1 MIIKEKIIEEFITR
15 FLKIKMT
22 DHNNFSSMY
31 REHIM
36 DLYKNPS
43 NFGQLKNPTNEHTE
57 YNSLCGDEITVQIN
71 SKSGKVKDVKF
82 NGSGCVMSM
91 VSASLFTDKIKGMKI
106 SDVKKLGKVEVL
118 ELLKIKINPAR
129 IKCVLLPLEAVR
141 GALR

>member
-1 MIIKEKIIEEFITR
+1 
-15 FLKIKMT
+15 MT
-22 DHNNFSSMY
+22 NHNNFSSMY

-43 NFGQLKNPTNEHTE
+43 NFGELKNPTYEHTE
-57 YNSLCGDEITVQIN
+57 YNSLCGDEIIVQIN
-71 SKSGKVKDVKF
+71 SESGKVKDVKF

-106 SDVKKLGKVEVL
+106 CDVKKLGKAEVL

-129 IKCVLLPLEAVR
+129 IKCVLLSLEAVK
-141 GALR
+141 GALK